1 MLNYLSTLQS
11 DDKTSSHFLAL
22 VEYGIEGAITDD
34 NVPSLILD
42 CVAVKSLLEPL
53 DSFLSGRGFGW
64 GDFSL
69 ETVLVTGD
77 GKEVAKRFQE
87 FEDKE
92 DRHWWIVSL
101 SSRNGEGVPVTIYDD
116 ILALEGIQRELK
128 SIHRVPKD
136 LQEILEKFA
145 LTEGIKDASEEVIRL
160 IFDRVRIEDD
170 ASVAVYDVGQGNCNA
185 IVNSYSMPVVYYD
198 FGRPL
203 SFNNKTAPSPWPK
216 FCFTERPPI
225 ILSHWDFDHWAGA
238 KLGKGRWHSDATNT
252 PWIAPRQYLSPN
264 HLKFVI
270 ELIKNSSL
278 FYWPAALNSMSTSF
292 GEIVRCSGPNN
303 GLKEERNNS
312 GLALFATTANHH
324 QNGLMMSVLLPGDAE
339 FQYITSRN
347 TYSLVGLVASHHG
360 AKISFAPPA
369 ANGGKLALSVGSG
382 NCYGHP
388 QPQALSHY
396 SAAGWQ
402 NQVST
407 SNRIACPSGHI
418 SSSGNIHLPLG
429 AAKKLPLSPPC
440 GGGGCSLFLVN

>member
-1 MLNYLSTLQS
+1 MLNYLSAFQS
-11 DDKTSSHFLAL
+11 DDKTSHFLAL
-22 VEYGIEGAITDD
+22 VEYGIEMEITNN
-34 NVPSLILD
+34 NVPSLIFD
-42 CVAVKSLLEPL
+42 CVAVRSFLEPL
-53 DSFLSGRGFGW
+53 ESYLGGRGFRW
-64 GDFSL
+64 GEFSL
-69 ETVLVTGD
+69 ETVLITGD
-77 GKEVAKRFQE
+77 GKKVEKRFQE

-92 DRHWWIVSL
+92 NRPWWIVSL
-101 SSRNGEGVPVTIYDD
+101 SSSNGEGEPVTIYDD
-116 ILALEGIQRELK
+116 ILALEGTQRELT

-136 LQEILEKFA
+136 LQDILEKFS
-145 LTEGIKDASEEVIRL
+145 LTEGIVDASEDAIRA
-160 IFDRVRIEDD
+160 IFDGVQVNGDV
-170 ASVAVYDVGQGNCNA
+170 SVAVYDVGQGNCNA
-185 IVNSYSMPVVYYD
+185 VVNSHFMPVVYYD

-203 SFNNKTAPSPWPK
+203 SFNNNTAPSPWPK

-238 KLGKGRWHSDATNT
+238 KLGKGQWHPEAIHT

-278 FYWPAALNSMSTSF
+278 FYWPTALNSMSTSF
-292 GEIVRCSGPNN
+292 GEIVRCSGPSN

-312 GLALFATTANHH
+312 GLALFATTDNHL
-324 QNGLMMSVLLPGDAE
+324 QNRSMVSVLLPGDAE

-369 ANGGKLALSVGSG
+369 AKGGKLALSVGSG

-388 QPQALSHY
+388 QSQALSHY
-396 SAAGWQ
+396 SASGWQ

-407 SNRIACPSGHI
+407 SNRIACPSGLT
-418 SSSGNIHLPLG
+418 SSTGNIHLPLG
-429 AAKKLPLSPPC
+429 VAKKLPLSPPC
-440 GGGGCSLFLVN
+440 GGSSCSLFLVN